1 MSDRRSSRSPGEIV
15 YSYSQGT
22 LIRSRDMETD
32 SHRRR
37 RHDQPREK
45 KEKVIILRQNGRSVY
60 RNSPEPEIIR
70 ERRVVRSVSN
80 PTYVSGPTGYVV
92 RRATK
97 SSKSSYSSR
106 TGTGSTTLTS
116 TGSSGSYTDTSETC
130 STCSVTDS
138 TTSYDSRPVRRRTVQ
153 RRFPSN
159 EIEGYAARQF
169 RSQRPGSWRI
179 IQQREPGSIVERER
193 GEEPVY
199 TEVRRVTETV
209 RRAQNTQASNKEDD
223 GSATES
229 ETEDTYTD
237 ETASQKSVIEKG
249 FQDRMDEYRSQKYR
263 NVATQMITHYVPQEE
278 EPKEEIITHNV
289 NTQTE
294 EQERKRPPKLPKDRY
309 KTAIIIPETTQKA
322 YHTDDEIEVVVKKDP
337 GLIEEIVRKPEPP
350 PILVQ
355 EIDLRPPPPEPVPD
369 KKFGPKRKYIP
380 PPPVSLQFFLS
391 FLDYCYMYMSCEVR

>member
-22 LIRSRDMETD
+22 LVKSRDMESD
-32 SHRRR
+32 SNLRRR
-37 RHDQPREK
+37 QSQEK

-106 TGTGSTTLTS
+106 TGTGSTTLTG

-130 STCSVTDS
+130 STCSATDS
-138 TTSYDSRPVRRRTVQ
+138 STSYDRRPVLIRRRIVQ
-153 RRFPSN
+153 RRFPSD

-169 RSQRPGSWRI
+169 RSQEPGSWRI
-179 IQQREPGSIVERER
+179 IRKREPESHHVVERER

-209 RRAQNTQASNKEDD
+209 RRAPNQQTSNKEDG
-223 GSATES
+223 GSVTES
-229 ETEDTYTD
+229 ETDDTYTD
-237 ETASQKSVIEKG
+237 ETTSQKSVIEKG
-249 FQDRMDEYRSQKYR
+249 FQDRMGEYRSQKYR

-278 EPKEEIITHNV
+278 EPKEEIITHNA

-294 EQERKRPPKLPKDRY
+294 EQETKRPPKLPKDRY
-309 KTAIIIPETTQKA
+309 KTAVISAEPPSPA
-322 YHTDDEIEVVVKKDP
+322 YHTDDEIEVVVKKDL
-337 GLIEEIVRKPEPP
+337 GLTEEVVRKPEPP

-355 EIDLRPPPPEPVPD
+355 EIDLRPPPPEPAPVKD
-369 KKFGPKRKYIP
+369 FGPKRKYIP
-380 PPPVSLQFFLS
+380 PPPVSLHYVFEITVTCICL
-391 FLDYCYMYMSCEVR
+391 VP